1 MSERLVSPRRS
12 VGLDSRSRWA
22 PLALALALAWS
33 CKGPEGPPRGGIEQA
48 RAGAADSL
56 DGLHRAAAEA
66 NETAYFDLF
75 APNAVF
81 LGTDPAERWTLE
93 EFRAWA
99 HPHFESGKGW
109 SYSVVERHL
118 ELAPDLATAW
128 FDERLSNAS
137 YGECRGTGVLRRF
150 DGGWKVA
157 QYNLTIP
164 VPNEL
169 AGELVR
175 QIRESAPAAH

>member
-1 MSERLVSPRRS
+1 MSERPVSRALPFR
-12 VGLDSRSRWA
+12 LRSRAA
-22 PLALALALAWS
+22 PLALALACG

-48 RAGAADSL
+48 RVGAAESL
-56 DGLHRAAAEA
+56 YGLHRAASEA
-66 NETAYFDLF
+66 NEQAYFDLF
-75 APNAVF
+75 APGAVF

-99 HPHFESGKGW
+99 HPHFADGHGW

-118 ELAPDLATAW
+118 ELAPDLQTAW

-137 YGECRGTGVLRRF
+137 YGECRGTGVLRRL
-150 DGGWKVA
+150 GEGWKVA

-169 AGELVR
+169 AGDLVR
-175 QIRESAPAAH
+175 RIRESAPAAH

>member
-1 MSERLVSPRRS
+1 MSERLLRS
-12 VGLDSRSRWA
+12 LVPTRADLRARWT
-22 PLALALALAWS
+22 PLALTLALACG
-33 CKGPEGPPRGGIEQA
+33 CKAAEGPPRGGTEQA
-48 RAGAADSL
+48 RASAAASL

-66 NETAYFDLF
+66 DETAYFDLF
-75 APNAVF
+75 APDAVF
-81 LGTDPAERWTLE
+81 LGTDPAERWTRE

-99 HPHFESGKGW
+99 HPHFASGHGW
-109 SYSVVERHL
+109 TYSVVERHL

-137 YGECRGTGVLRRF
+137 YGECRGTGVLRRL

-164 VPNEL
+164 VPNAL

-175 QIRESAPAAH
+175 RIRESAPAAH